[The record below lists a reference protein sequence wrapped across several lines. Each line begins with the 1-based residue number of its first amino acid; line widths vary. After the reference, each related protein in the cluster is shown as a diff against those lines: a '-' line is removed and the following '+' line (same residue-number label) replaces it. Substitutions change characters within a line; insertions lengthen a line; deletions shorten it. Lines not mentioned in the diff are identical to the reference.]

1 MSIKIRRLNQF
12 ENMRHIQIRRLSQ
25 YSIVH
30 EVKVEEIAFMSAF
43 GGKADIEGKGARR
56 LRGALRGAEVIDS
69 LMIEPLENFETWLMI
84 WTAANVVSFREG
96 GAFK

>member
-1 MSIKIRRLNQF
+1 MRRTMS
-12 ENMRHIQIRRLSQ
+12 
-25 YSIVH
+25 
-30 EVKVEEIAFMSAF
+30 AFGTKRTCRVALHMSAF
-43 GGKADIEGKGARR
+43 GGKADIEGQGARR
-56 LRGALRGAEVIDS
+56 LRGALLGAEVINS